1 MMRCCYDK
9 NIFNDIVRTV
19 LDSESRSECTLSG
32 DIEYLERHRKCLVSC
47 DANGTQHNTLNSA
60 IAKIVSKEI

>member
-1 MMRCCYDK
+1 MTK

-19 LDSESRSECTLSG
+19 LDSESRNERTPSG
-32 DIEYLERHRKCLVSC
+32 DIEYLERHRNCLVSC

>member
-1 MMRCCYDK
+1 MTK
-9 NIFNDIVRTV
+9 NIFNDIGRTV
-19 LDSESRSECTLSG
+19 LDSESRNERTLSG
-32 DIEYLERHRKCLVSC
+32 DIEYQERQRKCLVTF